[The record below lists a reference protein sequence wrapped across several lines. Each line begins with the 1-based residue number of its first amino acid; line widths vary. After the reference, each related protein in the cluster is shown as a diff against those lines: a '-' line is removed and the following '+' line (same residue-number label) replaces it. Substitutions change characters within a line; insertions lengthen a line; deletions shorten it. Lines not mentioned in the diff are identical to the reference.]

1 MKIAENLTE
10 GLKYIFNNIC
20 GKIQQMVK
28 WLLLPILLMPSLI
41 FAQTCSLTNI
51 SDVNFGLYDVA
62 NATPTDT
69 MGSAT
74 LTCTANI
81 NATITLSSGLYANN
95 FTSRYMKN
103 QIFGDLLAYNLFTN
117 VNRTSIWGDGTGG
130 SSSVTIRVNRN
141 KPPTLT
147 IYARIY
153 AQQNV
158 SIGNYSDTVIITVLP

>member
-10 GLKYIFNNIC
+10 GLKYIFSNFY

-28 WLLLPILLMPSLI
+28 WFIFQILLLPSLI

-62 NATPTDT
+62 NPTPTDAI
-69 MGSAT
+69 GYAN

-81 NATITLSSGLYANN
+81 NATITLGPGLYGN

-103 QIFGDLLAYNLFTN
+103 QTFGDLLAYNLFTN
-117 VNRTSIWGDGTGG
+117 LNRTSIWGDGTGV
-130 SSSVTIRVNRN
+130 SSFVTIRVNRN